1 MAVVTQEIIHLEEAI
16 EVNKVKYASLTM
28 RRPKVKDQ
36 RSAKKMAKTDED
48 YEAILF
54 ANLCEVDVAVID
66 ELYTTDLH
74 KLQTFYRGCNSPNMK
89 GLGRA
94 ILALAAFS
102 GSGFNEILEME
113 TDDFVEYLN
122 EMKELKKNAQ

>member
-1 MAVVTQEIIHLEEAI
+1 MAVTQEIIPLEEEV
-16 EVNKVKYASLTM
+16 EVNGVKYKELTM

-36 RSAKKMAKTDED
+36 RTAKKMANNDAD

-74 KLQTFYRGCNSPNMK
+74 KLQAFYRGCNSPNLK
-89 GLGRA
+89 GIGRA
-94 ILALAAFS
+94 MLALAAFS
-102 GSGFNEILEME
+102 GSGFNEILEMDI
-113 TDDFVEYLN
+113 DDFVEYLN
-122 EMKELKKNAQ
+122 EMKELKKHA